1 MNDKLMIQN
10 AGIGIAMGQ
19 STPRIKEIADY
30 VTEDNDDDGVK
41 KAIEKYCTICRKKG
55 QKAKKKPILQ
65 KCYKNINFLLQ
76 DGILL
81 IKG

>member
-30 VTEDNDDDGVK
+30 VTDNNDNEGVK
-41 KAIEKYCTICRKKG
+41 NAIEKYC
-55 QKAKKKPILQ
+55 
-65 KCYKNINFLLQ
+65 KNI
-76 DGILL
+76 
-81 IKG
+81 

>member
-41 KAIEKYCTICRKKG
+41 KAIEKYCTNMQKKRTK
-55 QKAKKKPILQ
+55 QLKTI
-65 KCYKNINFLLQ
+65 NI
-76 DGILL
+76 
-81 IKG
+81 

>member
-10 AGIGIAMGQ
+10 AGIGIAMEQ

-41 KAIEKYCTICRKKG
+41 KAIEKYCT
-55 QKAKKKPILQ
+55 
-65 KCYKNINFLLQ
+65 NM
-76 DGILL
+76 
-81 IKG
+81 